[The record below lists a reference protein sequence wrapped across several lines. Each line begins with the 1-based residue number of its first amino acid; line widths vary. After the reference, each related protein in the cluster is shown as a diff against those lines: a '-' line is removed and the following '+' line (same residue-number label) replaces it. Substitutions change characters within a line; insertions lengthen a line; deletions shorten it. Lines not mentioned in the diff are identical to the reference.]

1 MLTRPLI
8 LSTDELMTILGLID
22 SQREWLRRNRNKDDS
37 VADIRNLDA
46 LTQRVK
52 DQIEVRPLPRT
63 LDDPSS

>member
-1 MLTRPLI
+1 
-8 LSTDELMTILGLID
+8 MTILGLID